1 MDAHFILKFIS
12 QEGHRMQTVTN
23 GSWQEAFH
31 QYRDEILTK
40 IRKGDTEQSIAI
52 GGGEFTQTQWNR
64 ALKNIDEQLEDI
76 KEEQAQRLAKN
87 AKEQAEDA
95 LAQKAVQ
102 RNEAAKVMQ
111 AAFGNRSLEESMRE
125 VGKTP
130 YSELAKDG
138 EITYNGITFV
148 CDERTNSICLGDVS
162 DPKDTL
168 VIPLENGG
176 SLKVNRNNLDELQR
190 AIGMFSPEDIN
201 RILNAIAKDKKA
213 REMQMELEEEKNDPK
228 QIED

>member
-1 MDAHFILKFIS
+1 
-12 QEGHRMQTVTN
+12 
-23 GSWQEAFH
+23 
-31 QYRDEILTK
+31 
-40 IRKGDTEQSIAI
+40 
-52 GGGEFTQTQWNR
+52 
-64 ALKNIDEQLEDI
+64 
-76 KEEQAQRLAKN
+76 
-87 AKEQAEDA
+87 
-95 LAQKAVQ
+95 
-102 RNEAAKVMQ
+102 
-111 AAFGNRSLEESMRE
+111 MRE
-125 VGKTP
+125 IGKTP

-138 EITYNGITFV
+138 EITYNGVVFV